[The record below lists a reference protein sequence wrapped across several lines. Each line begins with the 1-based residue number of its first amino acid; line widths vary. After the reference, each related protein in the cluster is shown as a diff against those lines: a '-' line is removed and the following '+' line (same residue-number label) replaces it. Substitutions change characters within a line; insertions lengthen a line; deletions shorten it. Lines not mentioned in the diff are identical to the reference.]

1 MGDRVSKQISV
12 VLLDDNPSA
21 RKRVVAR
28 IHAEPGFQVLAA
40 SAGTAAALRT
50 VRQTK
55 PDLVLL
61 NLRREGADSL
71 TMAGALHGGAPE
83 SRVVIMGLE
92 PTQANLMSFLRVGVS
107 GFLMANAS
115 FDTFLATI
123 HSVVQGIPVLPPEL
137 AHALFAQIQQHDG

>member
-1 MGDRVSKQISV
+1 MTARESRRISV

-28 IHAEPGFQVLAA
+28 IQAEPGVQVLAA

-92 PTQANLMSFLRVGVS
+92 PKQANLMGFLRVGVS
-107 GFLMANAS
+107 GFLMADAS

-123 HSVVQGIPVLPPEL
+123 HSVVRGIPVLPPEL
-137 AHALFAQIQQHDG
+137 AHALFAQIQEHGG

>member
-1 MGDRVSKQISV
+1 MTTGTKKRISV

-28 IHAEPGFQVLAA
+28 IHAQPGFQVLAA
-40 SAGTAAALRT
+40 SAGTAAALRK
-50 VRQTK
+50 VRETK

-83 SRVVIMGLE
+83 SRLVIMGME
-92 PTQANLMSFLRVGVS
+92 PLQGDLMSYVRAGVA
-107 GFLMANAS
+107 GFIMANAS
-115 FDTFLATI
+115 FDRFLSTI
-123 HSVVQGIPVLPPEL
+123 DSVARGVPVLPVEL
-137 AHALFAQIQQHDG
+137 TNALFGQLKQHGA